1 LTREPALLDRPRSP
15 TPPSPLGWLTLGD
28 AFEAA
33 CLLRCTPSP
42 TAARPSAALA
52 THTPGVEFNREDAAQ
67 RMRQLLARLDIP
79 VTHEVAVGGLRRRYE
94 LHRLWVP
101 REHQGAYTRLL
112 EAGWWQGRRELLGG
126 PLPGASPARR
136 RLVTRL
142 AEAAWR
148 SALLAAGRHVR
159 RHILGVRL
167 TDRELAAVLI
177 RGAAVLEVPAQLR
190 PGTGC
195 FLVSVAD
202 GADRQRILSS
212 AALEPAR
219 GPATAPRAATAR
231 GPVGSSTRG
240 AVVARAGRTAC

>member
-1 LTREPALLDRPRSP
+1 MTREPAVLDRPRSSA
-15 TPPSPLGWLTLGD
+15 PPPPLDWLTLGD

-33 CLLRCTPSP
+33 CLLRCTPPP
-42 TAARPSAALA
+42 TAARPSPA
-52 THTPGVEFNREDAAQ
+52 HVPGVEFNREDAAQ

-101 REHQGAYTRLL
+101 QEQQGAYARMLD
-112 EAGWWQGRRELLGG
+112 AGWWQGRRALLNGPLLGT
-126 PLPGASPARR
+126 SPARR

-142 AEAAWR
+142 AAAAWR

-167 TDRELAAVLI
+167 ADRELAAVLI
-177 RGAAVLEVPAQLR
+177 RSAAVLDVPARLR
-190 PGTGC
+190 AGTGC

-202 GADRQRILSS
+202 GPDRARILSN
-212 AALEPAR
+212 AAVEPAR
-219 GPATAPRAATAR
+219 PARP
-231 GPVGSSTRG
+231 
-240 AVVARAGRTAC
+240 AC

>member
-1 LTREPALLDRPRSP
+1 
-15 TPPSPLGWLTLGD
+15 
-28 AFEAA
+28 
-33 CLLRCTPSP
+33 
-42 TAARPSAALA
+42 
-52 THTPGVEFNREDAAQ
+52 VEFNREDAAQ

-101 REHQGAYTRLL
+101 REHQGAYARMLD
-112 EAGWWQGRRELLGG
+112 AGWRQGRRELLGG

-177 RGAAVLEVPAQLR
+177 RGAAVLDVPARLR

-195 FLVSVAD
+195 FLVSVDD
-202 GADRQRILSS
+202 GPDRQRILRS

-219 GPATAPRAATAR
+219 GPMAVPATATTR
-231 GPVGSSTRG
+231 GGISVSGRG
-240 AVVARAGRTAC
+240 AVVAPARRTAC

>member
-1 LTREPALLDRPRSP
+1 S
-15 TPPSPLGWLTLGD
+15 
-28 AFEAA
+28 
-33 CLLRCTPSP
+33 
-42 TAARPSAALA
+42 
-52 THTPGVEFNREDAAQ
+52 
-67 RMRQLLARLDIP
+67 
-79 VTHEVAVGGLRRRYE
+79 
-94 LHRLWVP
+94 
-101 REHQGAYTRLL
+101 
-112 EAGWWQGRRELLGG
+112 GG

-148 SALLAAGRHVR
+148 SALLAAGRHGR

-177 RGAAVLEVPAQLR
+177 RGAAVLDVPARLR

-202 GADRQRILSS
+202 GPDRQRILRS

-219 GPATAPRAATAR
+219 GVSPASA
-231 GPVGSSTRG
+231 RG
-240 AVVARAGRTAC
+240 AVVAPAGRPAC

>member
-1 LTREPALLDRPRSP
+1 MAREPALLDRRPSP
-15 TPPSPLGWLTLGD
+15 VTPPPLDWLTLGD

-33 CLLRCTPSP
+33 CLLRCTPRP
-42 TAARPSAALA
+42 TAARLTA
-52 THTPGVEFNREDAAQ
+52 TLPAHSPGVEFNREDAAQ

-101 REHQGAYTRLL
+101 REHRGAYARMLD
-112 EAGWWQGRRELLGG
+112 AGWWQGRRELLGG

-136 RLVTRL
+136 RWVSRL
-142 AEAAWR
+142 AAAAWR
-148 SALLAAGRHVR
+148 SALLAGGRHVR

-177 RGAAVLEVPAQLR
+177 RGAAVLDVPALLR

-202 GADRQRILSS
+202 GPDRERILRSAAMEPAS
-212 AALEPAR
+212 TAALEPA
-219 GPATAPRAATAR
+219 GTAAIEPA
-231 GPVGSSTRG
+231 
-240 AVVARAGRTAC
+240 RTAAMPPERRPAC